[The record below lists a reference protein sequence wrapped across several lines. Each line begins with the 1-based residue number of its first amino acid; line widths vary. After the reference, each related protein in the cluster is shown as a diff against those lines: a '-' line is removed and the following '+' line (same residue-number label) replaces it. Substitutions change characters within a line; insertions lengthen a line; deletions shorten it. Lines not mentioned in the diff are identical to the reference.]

1 MSIKIR
7 PPVNSAFAL
16 YFKPKR
22 LPALS
27 PIAERINVTAPIE
40 SMAVIIF
47 TLGSRAKVMP
57 TASASIL
64 VATARTNIVFMENEL
79 SESGVLL
86 LSRASCIMF
95 PPINARST
103 NAIQWSKEVI

>member
-27 PIAERINVTAPIE
+27 PIAERINVTDRK
-40 SMAVIIF
+40 SV
-47 TLGSRAKVMP
+47 V
-57 TASASIL
+57 
-64 VATARTNIVFMENEL
+64 
-79 SESGVLL
+79 
-86 LSRASCIMF
+86 
-95 PPINARST
+95 
-103 NAIQWSKEVI
+103 